1 MKEIR
6 NKLVQKLPDKNICA
20 MANVLMIETKYDTY
34 AVKIRRC
41 YTKEDGQIDVKKIHD
56 WIRGLNFIRVSRDDY
71 DKTLNY
77 EMGFK
82 NWKEIKERTE
92 ELVPA
97 GSNVIFKM
105 DVDVDSLL

>member
-1 MKEIR
+1 MLDACKAEMIQEEFNRRITIGEDFVAWLKE
-6 NKLVQKLPDKNICA
+6 
-20 MANVLMIETKYDTY
+20 EGE
-34 AVKIRRC
+34 KIGL
-41 YTKEDGQIDVKKIHD
+41 DPGQIDVKEIHD
-56 WIRGLNFIRVSRDDY
+56 WIRGLNFIRVTRDDY